1 MYYIYEIKNKINGKT
16 YIGQRLCPKNKF
28 PETDVK
34 YMGSGK
40 ILIRSKEKYGIE
52 NFSKSILAVTET
64 KENIDILEKF
74 FIALYRSEGKAE
86 YNIADGGEGGTNEII
101 RKKISETLKGRH
113 HSEETKRKI
122 SNGNKGKIISEEH
135 KKRIS
140 LKNKGKKW
148 NEEQKRKHKEI
159 MMMVMNRPEIKKKI
173 SQKSKE
179 AFSRPETYN
188 KLKESHKIAMNRPE
202 VVKRARESHLGKKLS
217 PETIKKLSEV
227 NIGKNNWSKGRT
239 YYTNGKM
246 NICTFECPE
255 GFHKGRTWKKDMK

>member
-1 MYYIYEIKNKINGKT
+1 MYCIYCITGKINGKT
-16 YIGQRLCPKNKF
+16 YIGQHK
-28 PETDVK
+28 TDNLDDD
-34 YMGSGK
+34 YMGSG
-40 ILIRSKEKYGIE
+40 ILINKAFKKYGIE

-64 KENIDILEKF
+64 KENVDILEKF

-86 YNIADGGEGGTNEII
+86 YNISNGGDGGDTLYYASDE
-101 RKKISETLKGRH
+101 RKF
-113 HSEETKRKI
+113 
-122 SNGNKGKIISEEH
+122 EH
-135 KKRIS
+135 KK
-140 LKNKGKKW
+140 
-148 NEEQKRKHKEI
+148 
-159 MMMVMNRPEIKKKI
+159 MMKIIMNRPEIKKKI

-188 KLKESHKIAMNRPE
+188 KLKESHKIVMNRPE

-246 NICTFECPE
+246 NICAFECPE
-255 GFHKGRTWKKDMK
+255 GFHKGRTWKKDMM